1 MLLTYNFLSTIA
13 VLLYMPRLFMKKGP
27 ENRQV
32 FISERLGL
40 SRYTKTD
47 IWVHAVSVGEVI
59 ACIPFLKKLKG
70 EYPLKRILLTTTTYT
85 GQKIAKDRF
94 PEADRIMYMPLDTC
108 LCIRRVVRSLS
119 PELFIAAETELWPSL
134 FNELRQVGSRI
145 VIVNGR
151 ISNSSYSGYRRISFV
166 MKKVL
171 QNVDFLYMQTEE
183 DARRIVDI
191 GADRDRVGVM
201 GNLKFDIEMDGN
213 ASIQWLENIE
223 GPILLAASTH
233 KGEDEIIIDA
243 YEKIMQSAEGKTHS
257 VKTENNTMRVSDLK
271 LIIAPRH
278 PERFDE
284 VGGIL
289 KMRNLDYIRRS
300 ELDNIQSADR
310 IPGIILLDTMG
321 ELSRLFSGVA
331 VAFIGGSLVPCGGHN
346 MLEPACYSKPI
357 IFGPHMDNF
366 PMAGDFLE
374 TFAAIEVKDA
384 DDIAGTVVE
393 LMNDND
399 KAVSMGRNA
408 KLIVEKNAGAVK
420 KAVELVRRY
429 IGSA

>member
-1 MLLTYNFLSTIA
+1 MLLIYNFLSAIA
-13 VLLYMPRLFMKKGP
+13 VLLYMPRLFLKKGP
-27 ENRQV
+27 EDRQV

-40 SRYTKTD
+40 SSYTKTD

-59 ACIPFLKKLKG
+59 ACIPFLKKLKR
-70 EYPLKRILLTTTTYT
+70 EYPSKRVLLTTTTYT

-94 PEADRIMYMPLDTC
+94 PEADRIMYMPVDTR
-108 LCIRRVVRSLS
+108 LCIRRVVRALM

-134 FNELRQVGSRI
+134 FNELRQIGSRI

-151 ISNSSYSGYRRISFV
+151 ISNSSYGGYRRISYI
-166 MKKVL
+166 MRKVL
-171 QNVDFLYMQTEE
+171 LNVDFLYMQTEE

-191 GADRDRVGVM
+191 GAERDRVGVM
-201 GNLKFDIEMDGN
+201 GNLKYDIEMDDN
-213 ASIQWLENIE
+213 ASLNWLENIE

-243 YEKIMQSAEGKTHS
+243 YEKIMQSEKT
-257 VKTENNTMRVSDLK
+257 RVSDLK

-289 KMRNLDYIRRS
+289 KMRNLDYVRRS

-321 ELSRLFSGVA
+321 ELSRLFSGAA

-374 TFAAIEVKDA
+374 TSAAIEVKDA

-420 KAVELVRRY
+420 KVVELVRRY